1 MTYILRALKG
11 GDRRSIGNSDA
22 VARRISSD
30 PKLFAQAFNAILSRD
45 PLLRM
50 RAADAVEKATRQHP
64 ELLRPFKSKLLRQV
78 AAIEQQEVRWQVAL
92 MLPRLQLTPTEVD
105 LAVSILLDYLADK
118 SSIERTCAMQGLA
131 DLALQHHRLSTRV
144 IALIESLTANGSAAM
159 RSRGRKLLA
168 RLKH

>member
-1 MTYILRALKG
+1 MSNILRALKG
-11 GDRRSIGNSDA
+11 GDRRSIANSDA
-22 VARRISSD
+22 VARKISRD
-30 PKLFAQAFNAILSRD
+30 PKLFAQAVDTMLSPA

-50 RAADAVEKATRQHP
+50 RAADAIEKATREHP
-64 ELLRPFKSKLLRQV
+64 ELLQPFKSKILRQV
-78 AAIEQQEVRWQVAL
+78 AAIEQQEVRWHVAL

-131 DLALQHHRLSTRV
+131 DLALQHRRLSRRV
-144 IALIESLTANGSAAM
+144 IALLEPLTADGSAAM